1 MKRSDEPVVDEHGK
15 ASYKWQYVGTYKV
28 DVQPITQEKC
38 KRMFGAYPNVK
49 YEVWL
54 EDAID
59 DFNTTDFK
67 VIYKNK
73 EYEIDKNT
81 FLSKGKNTPFHGRKV
96 KGEVAYTLVIGN
108 VVYER

>member
-1 MKRSDEPVVDEHGK
+1 MLFNDKEIEVMKRSDEPVVDEHGK
-15 ASYKWQYVGTYKV
+15 ASYKWQYIGTYKV

-67 VIYKNK
+67 IIYKNK
-73 EYEIDKNT
+73 EYEILNIIEWDDDWFCYN
-81 FLSKGKNTPFHGRKV
+81 FILGV
-96 KGEVAYTLVIGN
+96 DLIG
-108 VVYER
+108 

>member
-1 MKRSDEPVVDEHGK
+1 MLFNDKEIEIMKRSDEPVVDEHGK

-73 EYEIDKNT
+73 EYEILNIIEWDDDWFCYN
-81 FLSKGKNTPFHGRKV
+81 FILGV
-96 KGEVAYTLVIGN
+96 DLIG
-108 VVYER
+108 

>member
-1 MKRSDEPVVDEHGK
+1 MFNDKEIEIIKRSDEPVVDEHGK

-73 EYEIDKNT
+73 EYEILNIIEWDDDWFCYN
-81 FLSKGKNTPFHGRKV
+81 FILGV
-96 KGEVAYTLVIGN
+96 DLIG
-108 VVYER
+108 

>member
-15 ASYKWQYVGTYKV
+15 ASYKWQYIGTYKV

-67 VIYKNK
+67 VIYRNK
-73 EYEIDKNT
+73 EYEILNIIEWDDDWFCYN
-81 FLSKGKNTPFHGRKV
+81 FILGV
-96 KGEVAYTLVIGN
+96 DLIG
-108 VVYER
+108 

>member
-1 MKRSDEPVVDEHGK
+1 MLFNDKEIEIIKRSDEPVVDEHGK
-15 ASYKWQYVGTYKV
+15 ASYKWQYIGTYKV

-67 VIYKNK
+67 VIYRNK
-73 EYEIDKNT
+73 EYEILNIIEWDDDWFCYN
-81 FLSKGKNTPFHGRKV
+81 FILGV
-96 KGEVAYTLVIGN
+96 DLIG
-108 VVYER
+108 

>member
-15 ASYKWQYVGTYKV
+15 ASYKWQYIGTYKV

-38 KRMFGAYPNVK
+38 KRMFGTYPNVK

-59 DFNTTDFK
+59 DFNTTNFK

-73 EYEIDKNT
+73 EYEILNIIEWDDDWFCYN
-81 FLSKGKNTPFHGRKV
+81 FILGV
-96 KGEVAYTLVIGN
+96 DLIG
-108 VVYER
+108 

>member
-1 MKRSDEPVVDEHGK
+1 MLFNDKEIEIIKRSDEPVVDEHGK
-15 ASYKWQYVGTYKV
+15 ASYKWQYIGTYKV

-38 KRMFGAYPNVK
+38 KRMFGTYPNVK

-67 VIYKNK
+67 VIYRNK
-73 EYEIDKNT
+73 EYEILNIIEWDDDWFCYN
-81 FLSKGKNTPFHGRKV
+81 FILGV
-96 KGEVAYTLVIGN
+96 DLIG
-108 VVYER
+108 

>member
-1 MKRSDEPVVDEHGK
+1 MALFNNKEIEVIRRSDEPIVDEYGK
-15 ASYKWQYVGTYKV
+15 TSYKWHSIGTYKV

-38 KRMFGAYPNVK
+38 KRIFGAYPSVK

-54 EDAID
+54 EVKID

-73 EYEIDKNT
+73 EYEILNIIEWDDDWFCYN
-81 FLSKGKNTPFHGRKV
+81 FILGV
-96 KGEVAYTLVIGN
+96 DLIG
-108 VVYER
+108 

>member
-1 MKRSDEPVVDEHGK
+1 MLFNDKEIEIIKRSDEPVVDEHGK
-15 ASYKWQYVGTYKV
+15 ASYKWQYVGTYRV

-73 EYEIDKNT
+73 EYEILNIIEWDDDWFCYN
-81 FLSKGKNTPFHGRKV
+81 FILGV
-96 KGEVAYTLVIGN
+96 DLIG
-108 VVYER
+108 

>member
-1 MKRSDEPVVDEHGK
+1 MALFNDKEIEIIKRSDEPVVDEHGK

-67 VIYKNK
+67 VIYRNK
-73 EYEIDKNT
+73 EYEILNIIEWDDDWFCYN
-81 FLSKGKNTPFHGRKV
+81 FILGV
-96 KGEVAYTLVIGN
+96 DLIG
-108 VVYER
+108 

>member
-15 ASYKWQYVGTYKV
+15 ASYKWQYIGTYKV

-38 KRMFGAYPNVK
+38 KRMFGTYPNVK

-73 EYEIDKNT
+73 EYEILNIIEWDDDWFCYN
-81 FLSKGKNTPFHGRKV
+81 FILGV
-96 KGEVAYTLVIGN
+96 DLIG
-108 VVYER
+108 

>member
-1 MKRSDEPVVDEHGK
+1 MALFNDKEIEIMKRSDEPVVDEHGK

-67 VIYKNK
+67 VIYRNK
-73 EYEIDKNT
+73 EYEILNIIEWDDDWFCYN
-81 FLSKGKNTPFHGRKV
+81 FILGV
-96 KGEVAYTLVIGN
+96 DLIG
-108 VVYER
+108 

>member
-15 ASYKWQYVGTYKV
+15 ASYKWQYIGTYKV

-38 KRMFGAYPNVK
+38 KRMFGAYPNVR

-67 VIYKNK
+67 VIYRNK
-73 EYEIDKNT
+73 EYEILNIIEWNDDWFCYN
-81 FLSKGKNTPFHGRKV
+81 FILGV
-96 KGEVAYTLVIGN
+96 DLIG
-108 VVYER
+108 

>member
-73 EYEIDKNT
+73 EYEILNIIEWDDDWFCYN
-81 FLSKGKNTPFHGRKV
+81 FILGV
-96 KGEVAYTLVIGN
+96 DLIG
-108 VVYER
+108 

>member
-1 MKRSDEPVVDEHGK
+1 VIVLFNDKEIEIMKRSDEPVVDEHGK

-73 EYEIDKNT
+73 EYEILNIIEWDDDWFCYN
-81 FLSKGKNTPFHGRKV
+81 FILGV
-96 KGEVAYTLVIGN
+96 DLIG
-108 VVYER
+108 

>member
-1 MKRSDEPVVDEHGK
+1 MLFNDKEIEIIKRSDEPVVDEHGK
-15 ASYKWQYVGTYKV
+15 ASYKWQYIGTYKV

-73 EYEIDKNT
+73 EYEILNIIEWDDDWFCYN
-81 FLSKGKNTPFHGRKV
+81 FILGV
-96 KGEVAYTLVIGN
+96 DLIG
-108 VVYER
+108 

>member
-15 ASYKWQYVGTYKV
+15 ASYKWQYIGTYKV

-38 KRMFGAYPNVK
+38 KRMFGTYPNVK

-59 DFNTTDFK
+59 DFNTTEFK

-73 EYEIDKNT
+73 EYEILNIIEWDDDWFCYN
-81 FLSKGKNTPFHGRKV
+81 FILGV
-96 KGEVAYTLVIGN
+96 DLIG
-108 VVYER
+108 

>member
-67 VIYKNK
+67 VIYRNK
-73 EYEIDKNT
+73 EYEILNIIEWDDDWFCYN
-81 FLSKGKNTPFHGRKV
+81 FILGV
-96 KGEVAYTLVIGN
+96 DLIG
-108 VVYER
+108 

>member
-1 MKRSDEPVVDEHGK
+1 MLFNDKEIEIIKRSDEPVVDEHGK

-67 VIYKNK
+67 VIYRNK
-73 EYEIDKNT
+73 EYEILNIIEWDDDWFCYN
-81 FLSKGKNTPFHGRKV
+81 FILGV
-96 KGEVAYTLVIGN
+96 DLIG
-108 VVYER
+108 

>member
-1 MKRSDEPVVDEHGK
+1 MALFNDKEIEIIKRSDEPVVDEHGK

-73 EYEIDKNT
+73 EYEI
-81 FLSKGKNTPFHGRKV
+81 LSIIEWDDDWFCYNFILGV
-96 KGEVAYTLVIGN
+96 DLIG
-108 VVYER
+108 

>member
-1 MKRSDEPVVDEHGK
+1 VIVLFNDKEIEIMKRSDEPVVDEHGK
-15 ASYKWQYVGTYKV
+15 ASYKWQYIGTYKV

-38 KRMFGAYPNVK
+38 KRMFGTYPNVK

-73 EYEIDKNT
+73 EYEILNIIEWDDDWFCYN
-81 FLSKGKNTPFHGRKV
+81 FILGV
-96 KGEVAYTLVIGN
+96 DLIG
-108 VVYER
+108 

>member
-1 MKRSDEPVVDEHGK
+1 MLFNDKEIEIIKRSDEPVVDEHGK
-15 ASYKWQYVGTYKV
+15 ASYKWQYVGTYRV

-54 EDAID
+54 EDVID

-67 VIYKNK
+67 VIYRNK
-73 EYEIDKNT
+73 EYEILNIIEWDDDWFCYN
-81 FLSKGKNTPFHGRKV
+81 FILGV
-96 KGEVAYTLVIGN
+96 DLIG
-108 VVYER
+108 

>member
-1 MKRSDEPVVDEHGK
+1 MLFNDKEIEIIKRSDEPVVDEHGK
-15 ASYKWQYVGTYKV
+15 ASYKWQYIGTYKV

-38 KRMFGAYPNVK
+38 KRMFGTYPNVK

-73 EYEIDKNT
+73 EYEILNIIEWDDDWFCYN
-81 FLSKGKNTPFHGRKV
+81 FILGV
-96 KGEVAYTLVIGN
+96 DLIG
-108 VVYER
+108 

>member
-15 ASYKWQYVGTYKV
+15 ASYKWQYIGTYKV

-73 EYEIDKNT
+73 EYEI
-81 FLSKGKNTPFHGRKV
+81 LSIIEWDDDWFCYNFILGV
-96 KGEVAYTLVIGN
+96 DLIG
-108 VVYER
+108 

>member
-15 ASYKWQYVGTYKV
+15 ASYKWQYIGTYKV

-73 EYEIDKNT
+73 EYEILNIIEWDDDWFCYN
-81 FLSKGKNTPFHGRKV
+81 FILGV
-96 KGEVAYTLVIGN
+96 DLIG
-108 VVYER
+108 

>member
-15 ASYKWQYVGTYKV
+15 ASYKWQYIGTYKV

-38 KRMFGAYPNVK
+38 KRMFGAYPNVR

-67 VIYKNK
+67 VIYRNK
-73 EYEIDKNT
+73 EYEILNIIEWDDDWFCYN
-81 FLSKGKNTPFHGRKV
+81 FILGV
-96 KGEVAYTLVIGN
+96 DLIG
-108 VVYER
+108 

>member
-15 ASYKWQYVGTYKV
+15 ASYKWQYVGTYRV

-67 VIYKNK
+67 VIYRNK
-73 EYEIDKNT
+73 EYEILNIIEWDDDWFCYN
-81 FLSKGKNTPFHGRKV
+81 FILGV
-96 KGEVAYTLVIGN
+96 DLIG
-108 VVYER
+108 